1 MIQIQQDEI
10 LYKLNKN
17 LNLNLL
23 EWVLVGQV

>member
-17 LNLNLL
+17 LNQNLS
-23 EWVLVGQV
+23 EWVLAERV